1 MECPICY
8 EAITAETGIVTTSCQ
23 HSYHFSCISGWYIK
37 QEKGTC
43 PCCRKEMNEKEDFP
57 DVPADADA
65 HADSGSETDS
75 YSSEEEYEVEFTRS
89 HLKEFIESHG
99 GHLTEQMCDAICT
112 EIAAFTRTELNS
124 LLVGNTGK
132 ALTEDEWNQ
141 LLHRDVDES
150 EASEEE
156 EEEETLQISVR
167 GDERSVYLFPSNA
180 HETAATK
187 IQSAWRTQKAAQAL
201 MALKN

>member
-8 EAITAETGIVTTSCQ
+8 EAITAETGVVTTSCQ

-43 PCCRKEMNEKEDFP
+43 PCCRKEMSEKEDFP
-57 DVPADADA
+57 DVPEEAEDEAE
-65 HADSGSETDS
+65 SESESES
-75 YSSEEEYEVEFTRS
+75 YESEEEYEVEFTRS
-89 HLKEFIESHG
+89 DLQQFIAAHG
-99 GHLTEQMCDAICT
+99 GHLTEQMSDAICA
-112 EIAAFTRTELNS
+112 EIAAFTKTELNS

-141 LLHRDVDES
+141 LLHRDNDS
-150 EASEEE
+150 EGSADEEE
-156 EEEETLQISVR
+156 ESLQISVR

-187 IQSAWRTQKAAQAL
+187 IQSAWRTQKAAHAL
-201 MALKN
+201 LTLKN